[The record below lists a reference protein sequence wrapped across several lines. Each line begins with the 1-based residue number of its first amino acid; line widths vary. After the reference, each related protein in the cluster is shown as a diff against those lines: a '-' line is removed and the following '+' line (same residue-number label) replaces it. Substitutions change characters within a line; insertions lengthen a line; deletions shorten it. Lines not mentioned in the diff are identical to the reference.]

1 MRHATRA
8 ALLLLLTG
16 TACSSSRRSELAPP
30 TGNAAP
36 APTATAPSDDVVD
49 VATLMGNDNE
59 VADYLVLP
67 VLEPCSGEVQVG
79 AALRLATW
87 NMKAARDAPIERVAQ
102 EIAAMD
108 VDLIALQEVDV
119 SARRTGELDQPRL
132 LGESLGYA
140 YTFAAA
146 LYWDGGVYGLA
157 VLSRVPF
164 VSVERHR
171 LDDVAS
177 SEPRIALDVTVCRA
191 GLPVRVIG
199 VHADVEPSAAARQ
212 VTLAAELALGD
223 ASAHVAL
230 VGDFNQAPFEPGPTA
245 ASEGGLVDLFA
256 GDERP
261 TAFGRRI
268 DYVFASAG
276 LARDF
281 TRAELWQTSVSDHHA
296 LLVDFTLAPP

>member
-1 MRHATRA
+1 VPHAARA
-8 ALLLLLTG
+8 ALLLLLG
-16 TACSSSRRSELAPP
+16 GSACSSSRPSELPAP
-30 TGNAAP
+30 TGDAAP
-36 APTATAPSDDVVD
+36 APDAPAPDEGFD

-59 VADYLVLP
+59 VADYIVLP
-67 VLEPCSGEVQVG
+67 ALEPCGGEVGSG
-79 AALRLATW
+79 ASLRLATW
-87 NMKAARDAPIERVAQ
+87 NIKAARDAPVERVAQ

-132 LGESLGYA
+132 LAESLGYA

-157 VLSRVPF
+157 MLSRVPF

-199 VHADVEPSAAARQ
+199 VHADVDPSAAARQ
-212 VTLAAELALGD
+212 VTLAAELALAD
-223 ASAHVAL
+223 ANGHVAL
-230 VGDFNQAPFEPGPTA
+230 VGDFNQAPFEPGPTTA
-245 ASEGGLVDLFA
+245 AEGGLIDLFA

-261 TAFGRRI
+261 TGFGRRI
-268 DYVFASAG
+268 DYVFASAA

-296 LLVDFTLAPP
+296 LLADFTLTPP